1 MTIEARQHFANS
13 NEDELLDVR
22 LVLET
27 YDSENNKIKVCMEKK
42 GRLKYHEI
50 IVMIRNEVENWK
62 GYDEWFEL
70 RIRNELENAEK
81 KQFVTQSSKKDKKT
95 SRKAKR
101 RLAFAGPK
109 KKNHKASAPKVRVV
123 IALDHANDAQDEANQ
138 ALVKTMTVQ
147 RALRNEEQF
156 MMTLQVSEAA

>member
-70 RIRNELENAEK
+70 RIRNVGLEY
-81 KQFVTQSSKKDKKT
+81 T
-95 SRKAKR
+95 
-101 RLAFAGPK
+101 
-109 KKNHKASAPKVRVV
+109 
-123 IALDHANDAQDEANQ
+123 
-138 ALVKTMTVQ
+138 
-147 RALRNEEQF
+147 
-156 MMTLQVSEAA
+156 